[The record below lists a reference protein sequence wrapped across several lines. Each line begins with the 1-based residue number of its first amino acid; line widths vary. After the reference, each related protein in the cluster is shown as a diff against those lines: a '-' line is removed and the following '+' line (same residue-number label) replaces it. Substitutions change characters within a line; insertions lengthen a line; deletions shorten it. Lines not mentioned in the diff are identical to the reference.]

1 MRCRED
7 GSATVEAVLI
17 IPVFL
22 IMLGLLIDATYVF
35 KGQTKVLR
43 VVQDANRN
51 MSIGRLRTEAE
62 VEAYINARLAL
73 MNITPSITDA
83 QSDTNVV
90 ITTVT
95 VPAAQF
101 QMLGYFTGLV
111 NLQLEMREAHLL
123 ESYDPATL
131 SPTTTTTAPPVYGS

>member
-1 MRCRED
+1 MRRQED

-51 MSIGRLRTEAE
+51 MSIGRFTTDAE

-73 MNITPSITDA
+73 MNIVPSETDA
-83 QSDTNVV
+83 QSDPNVIV
-90 ITTVT
+90 TTVK

-111 NLQLEMREAHLL
+111 NLELEMREAHML
-123 ESYDPATL
+123 ESYDPTTLDPSTVAT
-131 SPTTTTTAPPVYGS
+131 YGS